1 MYKMKTI
8 LLLILILGLSSAS
21 YNNTGTISN
30 IFFSL
35 KYFHSN
41 PGPCRLP
48 PPSQRGDVH
57 WVLLQHTVT
66 HHKGASQRE
75 TTEPQQLHSWSD
87 SYFEEE
93 TQGTPRIFFQKKTLK
108 SSQRKSFSKFK
119 NLQFKLNV

>member
-8 LLLILILGLSSAS
+8 LLLILILGLGSVSS
-21 YNNTGTISN
+21 NNTGTISN

-41 PGPCRLP
+41 PGPCQLS

-66 HHKGASQRE
+66 HHEGVGQKE
-75 TTEPQQLHSWSD
+75 TTEESLLNQIKGRIRLETSLGDMHINSD
-87 SYFEEE
+87 AVA
-93 TQGTPRIFFQKKTLK
+93 GA
-108 SSQRKSFSKFK
+108 
-119 NLQFKLNV
+119 